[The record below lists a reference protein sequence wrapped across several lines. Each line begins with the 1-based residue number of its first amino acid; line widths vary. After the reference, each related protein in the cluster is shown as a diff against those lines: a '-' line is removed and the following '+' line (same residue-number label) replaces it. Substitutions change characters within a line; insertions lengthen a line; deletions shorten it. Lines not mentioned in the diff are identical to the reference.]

1 MIAMSNKVTILFL
14 IDTSG
19 SMYGR
24 RIEAVNAALVECM
37 NVLDMSPRKND
48 ISVGYVRFDERMGTL
63 ILQNDFTPKT
73 YSVKANSDGF
83 YNTTSFACLYN
94 GLYDVIGD
102 LQDVDSLYMF
112 LISDGK
118 PVDSGEYN
126 EIYERVNSNNVFKNA
141 ERYVAVVGDE
151 DLRMNDDVLKFVGS
165 NAANVVKLR
174 DISSLFAKLSFNS
187 DSSAAASEADS
198 DRYSNIFGD

>member
-1 MIAMSNKVTILFL
+1 MSNKVTILFL

-37 NVLDMSPRKND
+37 NVLDMSSRKND
-48 ISVGYVRFDERMGTL
+48 ISVGYVRFDERIGTL

-126 EIYERVNSNNVFKNA
+126 EIYERVNNNSVFKKA

-151 DLRMNDDVLKFVGS
+151 DLRINEDELKFVGS
-165 NAANVVKLR
+165 YADNVIKLR
-174 DISSLFAKLSFNS
+174 DLSSLFAKLSFNS

>member
-1 MIAMSNKVTILFL
+1 MNNKVTVLFL

-37 NVLDMSPRKND
+37 HVLEGSPRKND
-48 ISVGYVRFDERMGTL
+48 ISVGFVRFDERMGTL
-63 ILQNDFTPKT
+63 ILQNDFTPKS

-83 YNTTSFACLYN
+83 YNTTSFACMYN
-94 GLYDVIGD
+94 GLYDVLFD
-102 LQDVDSLYMF
+102 LQDGNELYML

-118 PVDSGEYN
+118 TVDSGEYT
-126 EIYERVNSNNVFKNA
+126 EISEKVNSNSAFKNA
-141 ERYVAVVGDE
+141 ERYVAVVGDD

-165 NAANVVKLR
+165 NAANIIKLR
-174 DISSLFAKLSFNS
+174 DLSSTFARLSFNS
-187 DSSAAASEADS
+187 ATAAGASAGDADK
-198 DRYSNIFGD
+198 YSAIFGD